1 MKAALFS
8 RDNQLVMYR
17 VQLLLSA
24 LCLCGKTWIL
34 VGEENFSVSPLLY
47 DRRCLLEGFF
57 LQIDELVVI
66 IFSLPSVI
74 LKP

>member
-34 VGEENFSVSPLLY
+34 VGEENFSVSSLLY